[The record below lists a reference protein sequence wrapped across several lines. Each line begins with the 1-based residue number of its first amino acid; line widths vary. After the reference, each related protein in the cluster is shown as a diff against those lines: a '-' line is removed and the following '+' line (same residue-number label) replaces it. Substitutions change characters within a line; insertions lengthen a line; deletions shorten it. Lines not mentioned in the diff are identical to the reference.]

1 MKLRARVRD
10 VMRRQ
15 IKTIKDTASIKEA
28 ARIMKK
34 NRIGSVVV
42 VKKTKKDTKIVG
54 IVTKTDIV
62 YKHVAEGKK
71 RLRDIMSKRLIKIS
85 PEKTLEEAARLMN
98 ENKIEKLLV
107 FDKGKP
113 VGIISITDILRVEPE
128 LYEIL
133 IEKLRQTL
141 PTIKE
146 NEPLFGICE
155 SCGNYSDALIE
166 VNGIYVCPKCAEERR

>member
-1 MKLRARVRD
+1 MKLRARIKD

-15 IKTIKDTASIKEA
+15 IKTIKENASIKDA
-28 ARIMKK
+28 ANIMKR

-42 VKKTKKDTKIVG
+42 INNKNKIVG

-71 RLRDIMSKRLIKIS
+71 RLKDIMTKRLIKIS
-85 PEKTLEEAARLMN
+85 SEKTLEDAARVMN

-107 FDKGKP
+107 YDNEKP

-128 LYEIL
+128 LFDIL
-133 IEKLRQTL
+133 IEKLKQAM

-146 NEPLFGICE
+146 SEPLFGICE
-155 SCGNYSDALIE
+155 NCGNYSDSLIE
-166 VNGIYVCPKCAEERR
+166 VNGIYICPKCVEEKE